1 LRVSELLALRWGDID
16 TERGELAVRRRYRN
30 GSFDVPTSRTSS
42 RRVPITS
49 DALTILRTWR
59 MRSPHKSPESLVF
72 CSVRGRPLNASN
84 AERRGV
90 QPAAKRTGLSGL
102 GLHVLRH
109 TFGSQLL
116 AAGEDLATVSKL
128 MGHASVSI
136 TANVYLHAIQKPLGD
151 SASKLE
157 RYLAE
162 Q

>member
-1 LRVSELLALRWGDID
+1 
-16 TERGELAVRRRYRN
+16 
-30 GSFDVPTSRTSS
+30 
-42 RRVPITS
+42 
-49 DALTILRTWR
+49 
-59 MRSPHKSPESLVF
+59 
-72 CSVRGRPLNASN
+72 LNASN
-84 AERRGV
+84 AGRRGV
-90 QPAAKRTGLSGL
+90 QPAAQRAGLSGL

>member
-1 LRVSELLALRWGDID
+1 
-16 TERGELAVRRRYRN
+16 
-30 GSFDVPTSRTSS
+30 
-42 RRVPITS
+42 
-49 DALTILRTWR
+49 
-59 MRSPHKSPESLVF
+59 
-72 CSVRGRPLNASN
+72 
-84 AERRGV
+84 
-90 QPAAKRTGLSGL
+90 
-102 GLHVLRH
+102 
-109 TFGSQLL
+109 LL